1 MLNCVNNWA
10 FQGTI
15 KQKVIFHLPAWYRIT
30 NCFTILNIKRPG
42 DKLVS
47 ILRIDKE
54 GTWYADYNPIIHRKI
69 SKLFAENLQKDEN
82 GGFLVCL
89 GNESMPVEV
98 EETPFVVAEVIP
110 EDGTLRILLADGRDI
125 ELPDGP
131 VILIGDVPYI
141 TLKWPE
147 DTRVSRSAWW
157 SLTNYLEEADEPEKV
172 IYGQKIWPIIRKKDL
187 IEKQDPHMSM

>member
-1 MLNCVNNWA
+1 
-10 FQGTI
+10 
-15 KQKVIFHLPAWYRIT
+15 
-30 NCFTILNIKRPG
+30 
-42 DKLVS
+42 LVS

>member
-1 MLNCVNNWA
+1 M
-10 FQGTI
+10 
-15 KQKVIFHLPAWYRIT
+15 
-30 NCFTILNIKRPG
+30 
-42 DKLVS
+42 VS

-69 SKLFAENLQKDEN
+69 SMLFAENLQKDEN

-98 EETPFVVAEVIP
+98 EETPFVVAEIAP
-110 EDGTLRILLADGRDI
+110 EDETIRILLADGRDI

-131 VILIGDVPYI
+131 IDLIGDVPYI
-141 TLKWPE
+141 TLKWPD

-157 SLTNYLEEADEPEKV
+157 SLTNYFEEADEPEKV
-172 IYGQKIWPIIRKKDL
+172 ICGRKTWPIIRKKDPA
-187 IEKQDPHMSM
+187 EK